1 MSISVDGNE
10 VSTNAAGLLENFED
24 WSEKV
29 AQEIAADEQV
39 ELSGRHWHL
48 ISFLRDHPAPW

>member
-1 MSISVDGNE
+1 MSISVAGNE

-29 AQEIAADEQV
+29 AQKCQRV
-39 ELSGRHWHL
+39 R
-48 ISFLRDHPAPW
+48 